1 MPVKLSASLLIVIA
15 TLTICGHAYSKQ
27 AIRIVGDGNTA
38 IFSPILAKNHD
49 NDSENMTVKDHS
61 SRSPRHVQFSAS
73 SSAGSINGIEQAI
86 NSYSEHLASKYSG
99 AEYLQGRRT
108 VEIDFDEQ
116 GATGLV
122 ALIIIEGFYGG
133 NSSIPHLVFFRY
145 HHGSYIPVDT
155 VVVEGAHDVTVTDSD
170 LLTVESLTHANNDP
184 RCCPS
189 IDVMHRYSVKN
200 DRLTRLD

>member
-1 MPVKLSASLLIVIA
+1 MPVKLSTSLLIVSA

-27 AIRIVGDGNTA
+27 ATRIVGDANAA
-38 IFSPILAKNHD
+38 IFSPLLARNHD
-49 NDSENMTVKDHS
+49 SERENITVENHS
-61 SRSPRHVQFSAS
+61 SRSPRQVQFSAS
-73 SSAGSINGIEQAI
+73 SSAGSINGIEEAI

-99 AEYLQGRRT
+99 AEYLHGRRT

-133 NSSIPHLVFFRY
+133 NSSIPHLVVFRN

-155 VVVEGAHDVTVTDSD
+155 VVIEGAHDVTVTDSD
-170 LLTVESLTHANNDP
+170 LLTVESLTHAIDDP

-189 IDVMHRYSVKN
+189 IEVTHRYSVIN
-200 DRLTRLD
+200 DQLMRLD